1 MRRPGDPRAGSG
13 PPGAGGRYRAAGAA
27 VSSDARPPSSPMS
40 HLNVFKIALRALRRN
55 KLRSILTALGI
66 IIGVGAVIAMV
77 GIGNG
82 AKAQIEARIAAMGEN
97 VLLVFPGSFRS
108 GGMRSGWGGA
118 ATLTAA
124 DAEAIARQVP
134 GVVAVSPEVR
144 DRAQVFA
151 NGQNWNTQLM
161 GESPDF
167 AFIRN
172 WPVARGA
179 MFTNRDVQS
188 LAKVAVVGQT
198 VVDQLFPNQNPLGK
212 LIRIRD
218 IPFEIVG
225 VLAAKGF
232 NLFGADQDDFVLIPY
247 TSHLHRFSR
256 RPFLNSILVRA
267 ARPELSAA
275 VTQGITDLL
284 VQRHRVSPANPDFTV
299 RSQVEIEQAVSASA
313 NTMTLL
319 LGAIAGV
326 SLIVGGIGIM
336 NIMLVSVT
344 ERTRE
349 IGIRLAVGA
358 HGRDVL
364 LQFLIEAVILSLM
377 GGILGAVLG
386 VGSSDVM
393 ARVDGWPVLVS
404 PASVVIAVL
413 FSAAIGV
420 FFGFYPA
427 RKAAQLDPIDA
438 LRFE

>member
-1 MRRPGDPRAGSG
+1 M
-13 PPGAGGRYRAAGAA
+13 
-27 VSSDARPPSSPMS
+27 SPV
-40 HLNVFKIALRALRRN
+40 NVLKIAFRALRRN

-66 IIGVGAVIAMV
+66 IIGVGAVIAMIA
-77 GIGNG
+77 IGNG
-82 AKAQIEARIAAMGEN
+82 AKARVESRIAAMGEN
-97 VLLVFPGSFRS
+97 VILIFPGSFRS

-124 DAEAIARQVP
+124 DAEAVARQVP
-134 GVVAVSPEVR
+134 GVAAVSPEVR

-151 NGQNWNTQLM
+151 NGLNWNTQLM

-167 AFIRN
+167 AYIRN
-172 WPVARGA
+172 WRVAQGA

-188 LAKVAVVGQT
+188 LAKVAVLGQT
-198 VVDQLFPNQNPLGK
+198 VVDELFPNQNPLGK

-218 IPFEIVG
+218 IPFEVVG
-225 VLAAKGF
+225 VLAPKGF
-232 NLFGADQDDFVLIPY
+232 NLFGSDQDDFVLIPY

-267 ARPELSAA
+267 ASAA
-275 VTQGITDLL
+275 QSPQVMQGITDLL
-284 VQRHRVSPANPDFTV
+284 LQRHRRRPGDADFTV

-313 NTMTLL
+313 NTLTLL

-326 SLIVGGIGIM
+326 SLVVGGIGIM

-349 IGIRLAVGA
+349 IGIRIAVGA

-364 LQFLIEAVILSLM
+364 VQFLLEAVILSLM
-377 GGILGAVLG
+377 GGLIGVLLG
-386 VGSSDVM
+386 VGSSDLI
-393 ARVDGWPVLVS
+393 ARADGWPILVS

-420 FFGFYPA
+420 FFGYYPA

>member
-1 MRRPGDPRAGSG
+1 MRFRP
-13 PPGAGGRYRAAGAA
+13 GGRYRAAAGA
-27 VSSDARPPSSPMS
+27 VSSVARPPSPPMN
-40 HLNVFKIALRALRRN
+40 HLNVLKIALRALRRN

-82 AKAQIEARIAAMGEN
+82 AKAQVEARIAAMGEN

-151 NGQNWNTQLM
+151 NGLNWNTQLM

-167 AFIRN
+167 AYIRN

-179 MFTNRDVQS
+179 MFSNRDVQA

-218 IPFEIVG
+218 IPFEVVG

-247 TSHLHRFSR
+247 SSHLHRFSR
-256 RPFLNSILVRA
+256 RPFVNSILVRA
-267 ARPELSAA
+267 ARPELSAT
-275 VTQGITDLL
+275 VMQGITDLL
-284 VQRHRVSPANPDFTV
+284 VQRHRVSPASPDFTV

-377 GGILGAVLG
+377 GGILGALLG

-404 PASVVIAVL
+404 PASVVVAVL